1 MADFLEELIE
11 SKLSKLHLDQD
22 NEELSSF
29 VIGIVKEDSFEHAM
43 GASIDD
49 LLDVTGELQDQ
60 ERAREAEEAQR
71 IAEEKKE
78 QNAGKKKL
86 TPEQEA
92 AKQQELVQAY
102 GYVEEEEDAP
112 ADEVDQASDAVFIDP
127 RALSKK
133 ARKKAEQKQLAAGVD
148 LLMLPNMNA
157 AIVKGAELQRR
168 KEDSAKA
175 SAKREKDKADLK
187 KQKWA
192 A

>member
-1 MADFLEELIE
+1 
-11 SKLSKLHLDQD
+11 
-22 NEELSSF
+22 
-29 VIGIVKEDSFEHAM
+29 M

-49 LLDVTGELQDQ
+49 LLDETGELQDQ

-78 QNAGKKKL
+78 QSTGKKKL

-102 GYVEEEEDAP
+102 GYVEEEDDAS

-187 KQKWA
+187 KQKDDA
-192 A
+192 AKKLLDKQKKAQKGERKA